1 MVVLIIF
8 YLLHNKS
15 ASLNNGYCA
24 DFFQESG
31 VVTNTRGGSRIFPR
45 GGLRAMVMYKLYY
58 IHIAI
63 IHIIILNKVHCNLL
77 KARIYSLLFLQLSNC
92 MASYT
97 S

>member
-1 MVVLIIF
+1 MCIMNIM
-8 YLLHNKS
+8 
-15 ASLNNGYCA
+15 
-24 DFFQESG
+24 
-31 VVTNTRGGSRIFPR
+31 VTNSGNRGGSRIFPR

-77 KARIYSLLFLQLSNC
+77 KAIDARIYSLLFLQLSNC